1 MDTRLLQWLPVA
13 ALVPMALL
21 GSCAKPPPVVSYQAD
36 VLPILEKHCKACHVP
51 GQPGYIVSGFDLEGY
66 ESLMKGTHYGP
77 VVLPGDALT
86 STLVMLIEG
95 RASPALKMP
104 HGDAPPMSSDEI
116 RTIRMWVEQGAK
128 NN

>member
-1 MDTRLLQWLPVA
+1 MNTRIVRWLPVVA
-13 ALVPMALL
+13 VPLLALGA
-21 GSCAKPPPVVSYQAD
+21 CAKQPPVVSYQAD
-36 VLPILEKHCKACHVP
+36 VVPILDKHCKSCHVP
-51 GQPGYIVSGFDLEGY
+51 GQPGYIVSGFNLEGY
-66 ESLMKGTHYGP
+66 DSLMKGTHYGP

-86 STLVMLIEG
+86 STLVMLIEN

-104 HGDAPPMSSDEI
+104 HGDSPPMSSDEI